1 MGAAARALLPA
12 TLRPRWCALSLCQR
26 LLAIAADYCSA
37 LLRAALVAVAVA
49 WFAVAACCSQRA
61 AACSARCGAFEVS
74 KQYALFECA
83 TVAQCC
89 YGQEQCQVNC
99 AFARRATQA
108 ASHVVAVVRVRRTR
122 PTNASRAAFRPLA
135 SAPDGLD
142 AYDATPS
149 DWKRAGAVWCVDG
162 FTRLK
167 RSSYARSCS
176 ETLRHICIL
185 ANLHIRKRKRRVQT
199 SYGRVFWRANPY
211 CGLSAL
217 QKAYAT

>member
-1 MGAAARALLPA
+1 MRQPVVAADDGAAVVVQQRLLARLAVRRRRLASMGAAARALLRA

-61 AACSARCGAFEVS
+61 ALAVLENRSAFEVS

-99 AFARRATQA
+99 ARRATQA
-108 ASHVVAVVRVRRTR
+108 ASQSQSCGCGASNLRRGLHSTFVICPRWLATRVRRDPVPR
-122 PTNASRAAFRPLA
+122 RAKYYLVRRRLY
-135 SAPDGLD
+135 APQTQLIRTQLQRDV
-142 AYDATPS
+142 AAHQH
-149 DWKRAGAVWCVDG
+149 
-162 FTRLK
+162 
-167 RSSYARSCS
+167 SC
-176 ETLRHICIL
+176 
-185 ANLHIRKRKRRVQT
+185 
-199 SYGRVFWRANPY
+199 
-211 CGLSAL
+211 
-217 QKAYAT
+217 

>member
-49 WFAVAACCSQRA
+49 WFAVAACCSQSST
-61 AACSARCGAFEVS
+61 CSARCGAFEVS

-99 AFARRATQA
+99 AFALEQRRQA
-108 ASHVVAVVRVRRTR
+108 ADVAAVRVRRTR

-135 SAPDGLD
+135 SAPNGLD
-142 AYDATPS
+142 AYDATRPRRCS
-149 DWKRAGAVWCVDG
+149 CTRSWYVEG
-162 FTRLK
+162 FARLK